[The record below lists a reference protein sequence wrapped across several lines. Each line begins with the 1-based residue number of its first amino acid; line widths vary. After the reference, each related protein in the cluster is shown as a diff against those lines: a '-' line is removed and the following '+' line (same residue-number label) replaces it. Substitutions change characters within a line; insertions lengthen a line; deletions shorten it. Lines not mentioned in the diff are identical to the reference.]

1 MRVIQILPTLGWG
14 DAVGNDTRAIYRIL
28 KEKGYDTVIGAE
40 AVDRRIPKDEA
51 MELKDLPEIRPEDLV
66 IYHASTG
73 SKLNFDITGYP
84 GRKIM
89 IYHNITPPGFFR
101 RYNKQAREN
110 MEYGYEGIRY
120 LKDKFEYCIA
130 DSGYNM
136 QELRRMGYKCP
147 IDVCP
152 ILIPF
157 EDYDREP
164 SKKVIDQYRDGKK
177 NWLFVG
183 RIAPNKKQEDVIR
196 AFYCY
201 QRDYEPE
208 SRLFL
213 VGNAGGMETYEARLR
228 NYIHTLGIDEKVI
241 IPGHIPFDETL
252 AYYRLADVFVCMSEH
267 EGFCVP
273 LAEAMHFGVPIA
285 AYGCCAIPETL
296 GNGGILLDSK
306 EPEIAAAA
314 ANRVIRD
321 GKLRA
326 AILEG
331 QKEMLKKYA
340 YETVKEK
347 LLGQLKEHLINS

>member
-14 DAVGNDTRAIYRIL
+14 DAVGNDARAIHRIL
-28 KEKGYDTVIGAE
+28 KEEGYDSLIGAE
-40 AVDRRIPKDEA
+40 AVDARIPKDTA
-51 MELKDLPEIRPEDLV
+51 VELSKLPEIRDGDLV
-66 IYHASTG
+66 IYHGSTG
-73 SKLNFDITGYP
+73 SRMNYDIAGYP
-84 GRKIM
+84 GRKMM
-89 IYHNITPPGFFR
+89 IYHNITPPEFFR
-101 RYNKQAREN
+101 RYNRQAQRN
-110 MEYGYEGIRY
+110 MEYGYEGIRF

-130 DSGYNM
+130 DSDYNR
-136 QELRRMGYKCP
+136 QELRRMGYECP

-157 EDYDREP
+157 EDYDRKP
-164 SKKVIDQYRDGKK
+164 SAKVMDRYRGDGKK

-213 VGNAGGMETYEARLR
+213 VGNAGGMENYEARLE
-228 NYIHTLGIDEKVI
+228 NYIRVLGLEGKVI

-273 LAEAMHFGVPIA
+273 LAEAMHFRVPIV
-285 AYGCCAIPETL
+285 AYGCCAVPDTL
-296 GNGGILLDSK
+296 GKGGVLLDSK

-314 ANRVIRD
+314 ANRVITD
-321 GKLRA
+321 EKLRA
-326 AILEG
+326 AILDG
-331 QKEMLKKYA
+331 QEEMLARFSYASVKKQLLSCL
-340 YETVKEK
+340 EK
-347 LLGQLKEHLINS
+347 FIS

>member
-1 MRVIQILPTLGWG
+1 M
-14 DAVGNDTRAIYRIL
+14 GNDTRAIYRIL
-28 KEKGYDTVIGAE
+28 KEEGFDTVIGAE

-51 MELKDLPEIRPEDLV
+51 AELKDLPKIREEDLV
-66 IYHASTG
+66 IYHGSTG
-73 SKLNFDITGYP
+73 SKLNFDIAGYP

-101 RYNKQAREN
+101 RYNKEAREN

-120 LKDKFEYCIA
+120 LKDKFAYCIA
-130 DSGYNM
+130 DSEYNK
-136 QELRRMGYKCP
+136 QELRRMGYECP

-164 SKKVIDQYRDGKK
+164 SAKVLKQYRDGKK

-213 VGNAGGMETYEARLR
+213 VGNAGGMEIYEARLR
-228 NYIHTLGIDEKVI
+228 NYIHMLGLDEKVI

-285 AYGCCAIPETL
+285 AYGCCAVPDTL
-296 GNGGILLDSK
+296 GNGGLLLDSK
-306 EPEIAAAA
+306 EPEVAAAA
-314 ANRVIRD
+314 ANRLITD
-321 GKLRA
+321 QALRA
-326 AILEG
+326 AILDG
-331 QKEMLKKYA
+331 QKEMLQKYA
-340 YETVKEK
+340 YETVKSRVLD
-347 LLGQLKEHLINS
+347 LLKAYI